1 MRISKDRCLH
11 CDRAITRDP
20 SLADDWGVVDGKTAP
35 FEYWFCQEECMGAII
50 DKRAEPQWRRGAT
63 YYLYPPLASMLDTQ
77 YQDDSEFDQQQ
88 KVRDV
93 AIAKKY
99 MAEWK
104 ERFRKERKYVQDDI
118 LSDINNE
125 VWHQRTTASRKA
137 YEETVA
143 RADKLV
149 AKMKED
155 ELQERERIEALKG
168 R

>member
-1 MRISKDRCLH
+1 
-11 CDRAITRDP
+11 
-20 SLADDWGVVDGKTAP
+20 
-35 FEYWFCQEECMGAII
+35 
-50 DKRAEPQWRRGAT
+50 
-63 YYLYPPLASMLDTQ
+63 MLDTQ